1 MCLLAIVC
9 SRRALNLQ
17 VELLFDSTCDRIRA
31 AAAGKKIPLPDA
43 LMPCGMPLQ
52 AMYHVNFSGE
62 HASAVIIL
70 HFDSCQRLSIDRH
83 LVQLLLHSILRP
95 CPPGWPC

>member
-1 MCLLAIVC
+1 
-9 SRRALNLQ
+9 
-17 VELLFDSTCDRIRA
+17 
-31 AAAGKKIPLPDA
+31 
-43 LMPCGMPLQ
+43 
-52 AMYHVNFSGE
+52 
-62 HASAVIIL
+62 L